1 MDDNAVQAVVG
12 RAGAA
17 LRDAAKRHKQLSQT
31 HRGISADLM
40 DERRALIEKIEESGI
55 RYVEEPE
62 ESVTRQSQVEGHSLK
77 GAEAD
82 DGTGHSRE
90 D

>member
-1 MDDNAVQAVVG
+1 VEDNAVQAVVG

-17 LRDAAKRHKQLSQT
+17 LRDAAKRHKQLSRT
-31 HRGISADLM
+31 HRHISADLL
-40 DERRALIEKIEESGI
+40 DERRVLIEKCEEMGI

-62 ESVTRQSQVEGHSLK
+62 APVTRQSQVEGHSLK

-82 DGTGHSRE
+82 DGQGNG